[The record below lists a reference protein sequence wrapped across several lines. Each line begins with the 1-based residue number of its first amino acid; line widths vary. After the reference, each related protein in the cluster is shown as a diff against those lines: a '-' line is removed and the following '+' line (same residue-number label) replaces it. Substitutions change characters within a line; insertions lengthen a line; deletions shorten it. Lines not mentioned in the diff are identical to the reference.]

1 MRIQKIFFESPSKN
15 VSPLKSRQKNVRI
28 VKIQKERKREME
40 EKKKQ
45 EFQVSENFEIEE
57 SNAMKVLR
65 GKGEE
70 NENPHESKL
79 PQKKV
84 GWLENLWYHHKW
96 HAGLIIG
103 GVAIA
108 AVLLVQ
114 LITDVPH
121 DVTVLYTGPQAI
133 VGSDYDYLD
142 EAFKDAMGDYN
153 EDGKKEVEFGDNT
166 YLTQTLIEQRKALN
180 PKYTYDVQANQ
191 SAFERYR
198 MDIATCA
205 HMCYM
210 LDPELYRGAA
220 ADEIF
225 VPLSEIFGEDIP
237 ECAYD
242 ECGIILGETEF
253 YKSNSKIQ
261 YIPSDTVIA
270 IRIPAV
276 LDISSD
282 KKQAELLETHKQFL
296 RDLVEYTPEENEK

>member
-1 MRIQKIFFESPSKN
+1 MD
-15 VSPLKSRQKNVRI
+15 
-28 VKIQKERKREME
+28 

-45 EFQVSENFEIEE
+45 EFKADENFEIEE

-70 NENPHESKL
+70 NKNPHESHL

-84 GWLENLWYHHKW
+84 SWLENFWYHHKW
-96 HAGLIIG
+96 HAGLIIAI
-103 GVAIA
+103 VAIA
-108 AVLLVQ
+108 TVLIVQ
-114 LITDVPH
+114 LITDVPS

-133 VGSDYDYLD
+133 VGADFDYLD
-142 EAFKDAMGDYN
+142 DAFREAMGDYN
-153 EDGKKEVEFGDNT
+153 DDGKKEVEFGDNT

-191 SAFERYR
+191 SAYERYR

-210 LDPELYRGAA
+210 LDPELYQGAA
-220 ADEIF
+220 QDEIF
-225 VPLSEIFGEDIP
+225 VPLEEIFGENIP
-237 ECAYD
+237 DCAYD
-242 ECGIILGETEF
+242 ECGITLGETEF

-261 YIPSDTVIA
+261 YLPADTVIA

-276 LDISSD
+276 LDITSD
-282 KKQAELLETHKQFL
+282 EKQAELLEIHKQFL
-296 RDLVEYTPEENEK
+296 RDIVEYRPEAKD